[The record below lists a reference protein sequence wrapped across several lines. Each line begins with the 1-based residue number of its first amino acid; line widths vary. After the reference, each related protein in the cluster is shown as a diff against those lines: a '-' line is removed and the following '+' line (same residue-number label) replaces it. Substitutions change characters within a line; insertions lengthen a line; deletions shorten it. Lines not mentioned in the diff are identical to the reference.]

1 MALPEISK
9 MIEKYAVQL
18 NMELKSD
25 ENDWNAIDQNYEL
38 VGRFAVRKL
47 FEILNATASSSL
59 KNVVTATIVEPRWN
73 KKLNLL

>member
-1 MALPEISK
+1 
-9 MIEKYAVQL
+9 
-18 NMELKSD
+18 MELKSD
-25 ENDWNAIDQNYEL
+25 EHDWSAIDQNYEI

-73 KKLNLL
+73 KKLSLS